1 MDMMLGKF
9 HQQIDLS
16 TAYSGLG
23 SPEAVIQWLKEALDR
38 RGLMTGHDAILCTR
52 ASDSDE
58 ACREVLLSLDGHGPT
73 CVFNN
78 LVDRCPSTFLQC
90 LGGAVV
96 VVLLQWVFSRTG
108 LIVS

>member
-38 RGLMTGHDAILCTR
+38 RGLMTGHDAILCTW

-58 ACREVLLSLDGHGPT
+58 ACLGHGPT
-73 CVFNN
+73 CVFNH

-108 LIVS
+108 LTVS